1 MFTKLR
7 LERFKSFKDA
17 ELSLGPFTV
26 IVGAN
31 ATGKSNIRDAFRFL
45 HGVVRGYTMA
55 EILGEKWVE
64 GGFLQWS
71 GIRGGVRE
79 ATFERSATFTLG
91 LGIAAQVDA
100 DELSTYA
107 YELEVAVPE
116 AEEARIESEALRR
129 GSTSIFE
136 SVYLPHDETGR
147 QLWVPEGFQKLSR
160 LLFLSQFHGANDEVD
175 EAGDTASAHLSSIR
189 FVDLHPDAMRRPSIP
204 GQTVLGDRGE
214 NLSSVLLAI
223 CRDVRSKGL
232 LTEWLHEL
240 LPGDVV
246 DFEFP
251 QDLQGKVLVTLVEAN
266 GRKISAYSAS
276 DGTLRFL
283 GMLAALL
290 GPEPARFFFLEE
302 IENGIHPSRLN
313 LLIQLIE
320 QVTAERGI
328 QVVATTHSPL
338 VLALLSEQSLEHAS
352 VTYRLEGQPDTRI
365 RRLLDIPHAREV
377 LAQSSA
383 AHLHES
389 GWFEDALSFTAD
401 DAEQEHAA

>member
-1 MFTKLR
+1 M
-7 LERFKSFKDA
+7 
-17 ELSLGPFTV
+17 
-26 IVGAN
+26 
-31 ATGKSNIRDAFRFL
+31 
-45 HGVVRGYTMA
+45 
-55 EILGEKWVE
+55 
-64 GGFLQWS
+64 
-71 GIRGGVRE
+71 
-79 ATFERSATFTLG
+79 
-91 LGIAAQVDA
+91 
-100 DELSTYA
+100 
-107 YELEVAVPE
+107 
-116 AEEARIESEALRR
+116 
-129 GSTSIFE
+129 
-136 SVYLPHDETGR
+136 
-147 QLWVPEGFQKLSR
+147 
-160 LLFLSQFHGANDEVD
+160 
-175 EAGDTASAHLSSIR
+175 
-189 FVDLHPDAMRRPSIP
+189 
-204 GQTVLGDRGE
+204 
-214 NLSSVLLAI
+214 
-223 CRDVRSKGL
+223 
-232 LTEWLHEL
+232 
-240 LPGDVV
+240 
-246 DFEFP
+246 
-251 QDLQGKVLVTLVEAN
+251 VTLVEAN